1 MEIQGLTI
9 AYKQK
14 VAIDNVTLQIAS
26 GKLTGI
32 VGPNGAGKSTLLK
45 GMMGLIPREQG
56 QVTLADKPLTYWRK
70 KIAYVPQ
77 RSEVDLTFPITV
89 FDMVLLGTYPA
100 LGLIKRPGKKEKQ
113 LALDALEQVEMT
125 GFMKRQIGE
134 LSGGQLQRVFIARAL
149 AQHAE
154 IFFLDEP
161 FAGIDMTS
169 EALIMCLLKKLRDN
183 GKTIVVVHH
192 DFHKVA
198 AYFDDIILLNKKL
211 VAHGPVEQTF
221 TEEKIQLLTVTH
233 RWHLRRGCNRCCF

>member
-1 MEIQGLTI
+1 MKIQGLTI

-45 GMMGLIPREQG
+45 GMMGLIPREEG
-56 QVTLADKPLTYWRK
+56 QVTLEDKPLSYWRK

-125 GFMKRQIGE
+125 GFLKRQIGE

-169 EALIMCLLKKLRDN
+169 EALIMKLLKKLRDN

-211 VAHGPVEQTF
+211 VA
-221 TEEKIQLLTVTH
+221 
-233 RWHLRRGCNRCCF
+233 

>member
-100 LGLIKRPGKKEKQ
+100 LGLIKRPGKKRETTRIRCVRTSRNDRLYEKTNRR
-113 LALDALEQVEMT
+113 AIWRPTAT
-125 GFMKRQIGE
+125 C
-134 LSGGQLQRVFIARAL
+134 FIARAL

-169 EALIMCLLKKLRDN
+169 EALIMRLLKKLRDN

-221 TEEKIQLLTVTH
+221 TEEKIQFAYGDAPVAFATGV
-233 RWHLRRGCNRCCF
+233 